1 MTFQELLVA
10 TGFVCS
16 CHPFT
21 DVTTCI
27 SDFCFMT
34 KDNGYR
40 TENVKLLMV
49 LMTMLLMLVQGP
61 HTLHIATPCL
71 PLPAMTRGTLAH
83 SWALPSL
90 PFTSQSF
97 SPQHMRVR
105 VPLSSA
111 PPAWLGSALL
121 GLSMWIFPEAEP
133 AIRTC
138 REGSEG
144 RRRRK
149 SITEGPHDFEQ
160 CSVIPPGPFRKP
172 EDSPEE
178 RTLLSVSVPR
188 H

>member
-1 MTFQELLVA
+1 MNGQVRGTSVRQSPTGLRPRRWCDGHRQSHQWGTCRCVTFQELLVA

-49 LMTMLLMLVQGP
+49 LMTVLLRLVQGP
-61 HTLHIATPCL
+61 HTLHISTPCL

-97 SPQHMRVR
+97 SPQHTRVR
-105 VPLSSA
+105 VPLSSV
-111 PPAWLGSALL
+111 PPAWVGSALL
-121 GLSMWIFPEAEP
+121 GLSTWVFPEAEP
-133 AIRTC
+133 
-138 REGSEG
+138 E
-144 RRRRK
+144 
-149 SITEGPHDFEQ
+149 
-160 CSVIPPGPFRKP
+160 
-172 EDSPEE
+172 
-178 RTLLSVSVPR
+178 
-188 H
+188 